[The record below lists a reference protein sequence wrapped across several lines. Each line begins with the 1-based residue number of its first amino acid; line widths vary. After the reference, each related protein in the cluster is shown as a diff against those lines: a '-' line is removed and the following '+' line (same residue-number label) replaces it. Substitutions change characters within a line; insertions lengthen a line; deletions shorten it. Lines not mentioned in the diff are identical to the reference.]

1 MSSTSSD
8 PGRRAELQELRK
20 LRPFTA
26 VLRDGRPVRI
36 RPIVPGDRRHLL
48 AGLERMSPRSVYFRF
63 HSPVK
68 AFTEAELAYLTEL
81 DQHDHVAW
89 GAEALDETG
98 APGIAVARY
107 VRDAEDPT
115 SAEAAI
121 AVTDDYQG
129 VGLGTILMET
139 LISTAL
145 ENGIEQLW
153 GSILLQNEGAQR
165 LFRRLGGTMQFQ
177 DGTLV
182 GKIPVGWGY
191 RTWRSSFPA
200 AAGI

>member
-1 MSSTSSD
+1 MPSTSSD
-8 PGRRAELQELRK
+8 TGSHAESRELRS
-20 LRPFTA
+20 LRPFSA

-36 RPIVPGDRRHLL
+36 RPIVPADRRHLL

-63 HSPVK
+63 HSPNK

-81 DQHDHVAW
+81 DQHTHVAW

-107 VRDAEDPT
+107 VRDTDDPT
-115 SAEAAI
+115 IAEAAI

-139 LISTAL
+139 LIAAAL

-153 GSILLQNEGAQR
+153 GSILLENEGAQR
-165 LFRRLGGTMQFQ
+165 LFRRLGGTTQFEN
-177 DGTLV
+177 GMVV
-182 GKIPVGWGY
+182 GRIPIGWGY
-191 RTWRSSFPA
+191 RTWRSSSPA
-200 AAGI
+200 WAV